1 MDKNIFKNLLSN
13 VDTLQTKLRSYNSF
27 KNEHHYGK
35 NNSNIPSEITFQ
47 DQNGLFLASFT
58 LDSNTS
64 HAVLSLLIE
73 RTKAD
78 LEATAETIRNMI
90 TEDET

>member
-1 MDKNIFKNLLSN
+1 MDKNIFNNLLSKVN
-13 VDTLQTKLRSYNSF
+13 TLLTRLRSYKSF
-27 KNEHHYGK
+27 KNEYYGK
-35 NNSNIPSEITFQ
+35 NNSNIPSEISFR
-47 DQNGLFLASFT
+47 DQNGDVLASFT

-64 HAVLSLLIE
+64 YEVLSFLIG

>member
-1 MDKNIFKNLLSN
+1 MDNNVLNNLNI
-13 VDTLQTKLRSYNSF
+13 LQTRLRSYKFF
-27 KNEHHYGK
+27 KNKHCRK
-35 NNSNIPSEITFQ
+35 NNSNIQSKIIFYDE
-47 DQNGLFLASFT
+47 NGEFSASFT

-64 HAVLSLLIE
+64 HEVLSLLIE

-78 LEATAETIRNMI
+78 LEVTVEMIKNMI

>member
-1 MDKNIFKNLLSN
+1 MDKNLFNNLLSN
-13 VDTLQTKLRSYNSF
+13 ADTLQTRLTSYGSF
-27 KNEHHYGK
+27 KNEHRGK
-35 NNSNIPSEITFQ
+35 NNSNIPSEITFR
-47 DQNGLFLASFT
+47 DQNGELLASFT

-78 LEATAETIRNMI
+78 LHVTAEMIKNMI

>member
-1 MDKNIFKNLLSN
+1 MDKNVFNNLLSKVN
-13 VDTLQTKLRSYNSF
+13 TLLTRLRSYKSF
-27 KNEHHYGK
+27 KNEYYGK
-35 NNSNIPSEITFQ
+35 NNSSIPSEIVFR
-47 DQNGLFLASFT
+47 DQNGELLASFT
-58 LDSNTS
+58 LDSDTS
-64 HAVLSLLIE
+64 HEVLSFLIG

>member
-1 MDKNIFKNLLSN
+1 MDKNIFNNLLAK
-13 VDTLQTKLRSYNSF
+13 VDCLQTRLRAYNSF
-27 KNEHHYGK
+27 WPKSYAK
-35 NNSNIPSEITFQ
+35 KIPSEITFR
-47 DQNGLFLASFT
+47 DQNGELLASFT

-78 LEATAETIRNMI
+78 LEVTAETFKKMI
-90 TEDET
+90 MEDEHEI

>member
-1 MDKNIFKNLLSN
+1 MDKNIFNNLLSKA
-13 VDTLQTKLRSYNSF
+13 DTLQTRLRSYSSF
-27 KNEHHYGK
+27 KNEHRGK
-35 NNSNIPSEITFQ
+35 NNSNIPSKIIFR
-47 DQNGLFLASFT
+47 DQNGEVLASFT

-64 HAVLSLLIE
+64 HEVLSLLIE

-78 LEATAETIRNMI
+78 LEVTAEMIKNMI

>member
-1 MDKNIFKNLLSN
+1 MDKNVFNNLLSKVN
-13 VDTLQTKLRSYNSF
+13 ALLTRLRSYKSF
-27 KNEHHYGK
+27 KNEYYGK
-35 NNSNIPSEITFQ
+35 NNSSIPSEITFR
-47 DQNGLFLASFT
+47 DQNGELLASFT
-58 LDSNTS
+58 LDSDTS
-64 HAVLSLLIE
+64 HEVLSFLIG

>member
-1 MDKNIFKNLLSN
+1 MDNNVFNNLLN
-13 VDTLQTKLRSYNSF
+13 NLNILQTRLRSYKSF
-27 KNEHHYGK
+27 KNKHCRK
-35 NNSNIPSEITFQ
+35 NNSNIPSKIIFY
-47 DQNGLFLASFT
+47 DQNGEFYASFT

-64 HAVLSLLIE
+64 HEVLSLLIE

-78 LEATAETIRNMI
+78 LETTAEMIKNMI

>member
-1 MDKNIFKNLLSN
+1 MDKNVFNNLLSKVN
-13 VDTLQTKLRSYNSF
+13 TLLTRLRSYKSF
-27 KNEHHYGK
+27 KNEYYGK
-35 NNSNIPSEITFQ
+35 NNSSIPSEIAFR
-47 DQNGLFLASFT
+47 DQNGELLASFT
-58 LDSNTS
+58 LDSDTS
-64 HAVLSLLIE
+64 HEVLSFLIG